1 MPKYFL
7 ELLYEFVLKYQN
19 RAHTCEGDV
28 VVQSYEDHFRCSLFS
43 HASRIRLPNP
53 GYPTGQLTAH
63 FIPHKNYI
71 LQSVLNSVQ
80 EGITNKPYVQALK
93 FPVRR
98 NPQRQDSRVS
108 TNLASHLTS
117 ASVLTTTVPRQ
128 QKTRDVSSIVR
139 LFLPTKGMSARRP
152 CCDIWAL
159 FVLTGE

>member
-1 MPKYFL
+1 VPKFFL

-19 RAHTCEGDV
+19 HAHTYEGDV

-63 FIPHKNYI
+63 FIPHKNNI

-80 EGITNKPYVQALK
+80 EGITNNPYVQALK

-117 ASVLTTTVPRQ
+117 ACPDNNCSQTTEDERCELHCEAILTHQRHVGTQ
-128 QKTRDVSSIVR
+128 
-139 LFLPTKGMSARRP
+139 
-152 CCDIWAL
+152 AL
-159 FVLTGE
+159 L